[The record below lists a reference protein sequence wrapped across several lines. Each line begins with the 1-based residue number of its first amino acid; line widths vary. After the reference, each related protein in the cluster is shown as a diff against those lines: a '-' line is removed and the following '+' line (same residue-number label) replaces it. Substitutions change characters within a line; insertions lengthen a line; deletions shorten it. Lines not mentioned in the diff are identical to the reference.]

1 MQNNPMLQ
9 EPNCY
14 NIVFVRK
21 ITCLQAC
28 YLCPIII
35 INACTTLSSRVLF
48 AKLERNNII
57 ADTSYLLKKK
67 NYFMFALEF

>member
-28 YLCPIII
+28 YLCLIII
-35 INACTTLSSRVLF
+35 INACTCNIVL
-48 AKLERNNII
+48 KGTICK
-57 ADTSYLLKKK
+57 T
-67 NYFMFALEF
+67 